1 MIAVVLGHYG
11 IVPPYI
17 FEPYTFHM
25 PLFFL
30 LGGILFKETSIL
42 QTIKNITIKHLWY
55 IAYTYIIISAI
66 ALLISSYYNISIG
79 EIYKSTISD
88 TFKNIFEKNFHNNG
102 YFLVA
107 WFLFSYALASLLCR
121 VIIYIK
127 KQVVILGIAIL
138 IGFLGMC
145 YVASLYAETS
155 NQTYNLM
162 SQVLVGSMF
171 YLIGFVFKKTLL
183 SMKSL
188 YIPIMSIII
197 IFTMK
202 NFGVLGGL
210 LMSWSKYP
218 QGFIFHTLSSL
229 LSICAILAITNAAA
243 SQDKKLNLLSLIGSK
258 SKIIMSY
265 HLLTF
270 TILDIVFYKLGMYNM
285 KNASYLNHYSTPHYW
300 FLYIA
305 TGIALP
311 IIISLTVD
319 YIKSIKANELL
330 EKEKS

>member
-55 IAYTYIIISAI
+55 IVYTYIIISAI
-66 ALLISSYYNISIG
+66 ALLISNYYNISIG

-88 TFKNIFEKNFHNNG
+88 TFKNIFDKNFHNNG

-127 KQVVILGIAIL
+127 KQVIILGIAIL
-138 IGFLGMC
+138 FGFVGMG

-155 NQTYNLM
+155 NQTYNLI

-188 YIPIMSIII
+188 YIPIMSIVI

-229 LSICAILAITNAAA
+229 LSICTILAITNAAA
-243 SQDKKLNLLSLIGSK
+243 SQDKKLNLLALIGSK

-285 KNASYLNHYSTPHYW
+285 KSASYLNHYSTPHYW

-305 TGIALP
+305 TGIVLP
-311 IIISLTVD
+311 IIISLAVD

-330 EKEKS
+330 AKKES